1 MSWLR
6 DSSRQ
11 TCHFPL
17 FGRLTSWSF
26 EVRILRNLPY
36 TDSRIYI
43 IKFIEATCFWNQDGK
58 GIQVWKPEIIGY
70 PADESY
76 FDYSIA
82 MNHWCY
88 KNQALRRM
96 TWFKVH
102 IPFHNR
108 NSSQDSLPNY
118 FLISKFIIT
127 NCNHILFFI
136 CIFQLAQMFFVS
148 FKHFKW
154 IITSIFWKNVRNFR
168 AYLAPSPASMASSS
182 FLYLSWKLKLP
193 AMFSRQLGWCMKC
206 QKYPTK
212 LQEKGWKRC
221 PTIFSHVLLQYP
233 FQCHVANSNWTD
245 IQDKLRSLWTQV
257 S

>member
-1 MSWLR
+1 MLLKPRWKGYPS
-6 DSSRQ
+6 
-11 TCHFPL
+11 
-17 FGRLTSWSF
+17 
-26 EVRILRNLPY
+26 
-36 TDSRIYI
+36 
-43 IKFIEATCFWNQDGK
+43 IKQ
-58 GIQVWKPEIIGY
+58 QEIIGY

-82 MNHWCY
+82 MSWTIDVAKIRHFAGWHGL
-88 KNQALRRM
+88 A
-96 TWFKVH
+96 H

-118 FLISKFIIT
+118 FLISNSSSPTAVISNSLSVSSSWPKCF
-127 NCNHILFFI
+127 LFHSNI
-136 CIFQLAQMFFVS
+136 SNESSPVS
-148 FKHFKW
+148 FGE
-154 IITSIFWKNVRNFR
+154 NVRNFR

-182 FLYLSWKLKLP
+182 FLYLSWKLELP

-221 PTIFSHVLLQYP
+221 PTIFSHALLSP
-233 FQCHVANSNWTD
+233 WKCHVANSNRTD
-245 IQDKLRSLWTQV
+245 IQDKLRSLSTQV